1 MEEHDFPNLFE
12 DEIPP
17 EKLPPV
23 KRLERSSSDYIIT
36 GLCGGLGKYFSIDP
50 SKIRVAF
57 MFSVLLGGWVILLYF
72 IASVMIPLERT
83 VTSIITD
90 KKNNLIFLSSLMMT
104 SGLYL
109 FLSDFNLTHRTYFL
123 LDNRSTLMG
132 GVLIITGI
140 YVALRN
146 KRLHP
151 VTEENQMKF
160 YRSQKN
166 KIITGLCGGLADY
179 LSYDAAVI
187 RTVFLISVLL
197 TAGFSLILY
206 LLMSLFVGKET
217 GAFNYES

>member
-17 EKLPPV
+17 EKLPPA

-36 GLCGGLGKYFSIDP
+36 GLCGGLGKYFNIDP

-90 KKNNLIFLSSLMMT
+90 KKNNLIFLSGLMMT

-146 KRLHP
+146 KHLRH

-179 LSYDAAVI
+179 LSYDASVI

-197 TAGFSLILY
+197 TAGFSLIIY
-206 LLMSLFVGKET
+206 LLMSLFVEKET